1 MAFITGQTPQGNCGP
16 VRYMGGGRYV
26 CSSAP
31 EQMHIRKH
39 LVNQWFLF
47 YARIEGDVGET
58 VHIDL
63 KWPAYDPQRRESGTN
78 GSDSFFTAAHE
89 CIFVSN
95 DEISWRRIEEVQVDA
110 QNWVL
115 HFSLTLTQPVC
126 FVSVNFYYTRKM
138 YAQLRQALS
147 ASPFI
152 TETTIGKS
160 WDGQDIPLFIAT
172 DRTIPADQK
181 KIIYLQGGQH
191 CSELS
196 GPHTLDAMLRYLASG
211 LDGAADLLR
220 RYEFHIVPVLSMAGW
235 ANGAQ
240 EHYGVKNPNRD
251 WEEFELP
258 EPRAVDAYL
267 RSLRDKPVMLL
278 DLHNG
283 WTDYINDGAAITVMK
298 DMPEAILAEQMRFAE
313 MLISQCDNL
322 APGRIW
328 HNLSTP
334 SIFKGYAQKHYGL
347 VFTME
352 FSRYSVYD
360 RSEGRRVPLSH
371 ARYHRFGRQLAHVI
385 DDFLSSGDTIFL
397 R

>member
-16 VRYMGGGRYV
+16 VRYMGGGRYA
-26 CSSAP
+26 CSPVP

-138 YAQLRQALS
+138 YVQLRQALS

-191 CSELS
+191 CSEFS

-211 LDGAADLLR
+211 LDGAA
-220 RYEFHIVPVLSMAGW
+220 
-235 ANGAQ
+235 
-240 EHYGVKNPNRD
+240 
-251 WEEFELP
+251 
-258 EPRAVDAYL
+258 
-267 RSLRDKPVMLL
+267 
-278 DLHNG
+278 
-283 WTDYINDGAAITVMK
+283 ITVMK
-298 DMPEAILAEQMRFAE
+298 DLPEAILAEQMRFAE

-347 VFTME
+347 GFTME
-352 FSRYSVYD
+352 FSRYSIYD

-385 DDFLSSGDTIFL
+385 DDFLSSGDTIF
-397 R
+397 RR